1 MRNQK
6 TGSKYKQLTDVNAV
20 VQQIES
26 EFDTTIGLFINHKL
40 GLIRLRG
47 HNPKGGYDV
56 HDVRDEAEAKPAEL
70 Y

>member
-40 GLIRLRG
+40 HSALDELREKAA
-47 HNPKGGYDV
+47 H
-56 HDVRDEAEAKPAEL
+56 EL
-70 Y
+70 KELV